1 MRRRDLLV
9 VLAGVISART
19 RDARAQQQ
27 VGKPVRI
34 GILSPAPQSSTKMF
48 DAFRVRLRELGYIES
63 KNITIEYRLS
73 AGDMGRLPGMAADL
87 VRLPVDIIV
96 TDGGERVAQIARAAT
111 SEIPIVM
118 ATAAGD
124 PVGAGLATSF
134 AAPGGNTTG
143 FTLYSP
149 ELSAKRLQ
157 LLKEVSPKI
166 ERVAVFWDPTSG
178 LPALRSTEAAAAL
191 LAVQLRLIEIATP
204 GEIDIRFETAVDTH
218 PEAFVILPGAMFWNE
233 RARIIAL
240 VAKHRL
246 PAVYPEREYAEDG
259 GLFAYGPDVA
269 ENFRRAATYVDK
281 ILRGAKPGELP
292 IEQPTLFDLVV
303 NLKTANELGLTMPRS
318 ILALANEVIE

>member
-1 MRRRDLLV
+1 MIRRNLLLS
-9 VLAGVISART
+9 LAGVVFTPT
-19 RDARAQQQ
+19 RAVRAQQQ
-27 VGKPVRI
+27 AAKPVRI
-34 GILSPAPQSSTKMF
+34 GILSPAPQSSTKLF
-48 DAFRVRLRELGYIES
+48 DAFRARLRELGYIEG

-96 TDGGERVAQIARAAT
+96 TDGGEGVTQIARAAT

-124 PVGAGLATSF
+124 LVGAGLATSF

-143 FTLYSP
+143 FTLYTP

-157 LLKEVSPKI
+157 LLKEVSPQI
-166 ERVAVFWDPTSG
+166 ERVAVLWDPASRR
-178 LPALRSTEAAAAL
+178 PALSSTEAAAVS
-191 LAVQLRLIEIATP
+191 LAIQLSIVEIATP
-204 GEIDIRFETAVDTH
+204 GEIGIRFATAIDTGA
-218 PEAFVILPGAMFWNE
+218 EAFVILPGAMFWNE

-240 VAKHRL
+240 VAGSRL

-281 ILRGAKPGELP
+281 IVRGAKPGELP
-292 IEQPTLFDLVV
+292 IEQPTRFELVV
-303 NLKTANELGLTMPRS
+303 NLKTAKELRLTIPPMIVGL
-318 ILALANEVIE
+318 ADQVIE